1 MSNLNPMST
10 LNVKLNV
17 KPILF
22 TMYHIHAYMGP
33 CRYGEGY
40 DLTTEKDMEVAQKE
54 FEIFKQ
60 ELATELDL
68 TQVNLLE
75 PEIVVWNEDF
85 ALKESEIQK
94 AIKDD
99 AQTDFYLV
107 RGLRISSYFAVELAK
122 RTKKPI
128 GHTPNKSAISKCD
141 HVDMTAH
148 LLAIGHPAYA
158 FLDFD
163 DVNRTFEI
171 LRTKKALETTKV
183 FFPLKSALLT
193 FGCQSSY
200 IQLGDITDKFGIRFA
215 HVNSEDVFKWL
226 DELTEDEKQEAKV
239 LAEQIVSTA
248 KGVHMPVEYVQNDTE
263 YYITIKKMM
272 EHFDC
277 NAFTMP
283 CFEVCATRELNKRKL
298 TFCLAHSIFKD
309 EGIASSCAGD
319 VGSILSMTIL
329 MNLSKK
335 APYMGNTM
343 VLDRKTN
350 QCRTL
355 HDVACS
361 KMKGYGEAC
370 LPIELV
376 SFTMNNWG
384 TTMRY
389 DFANDIG
396 ETLTLVNLSPD
407 MKKIMVAKGTING
420 CDDYLTPE
428 CKHAVR
434 YTVADAERFH
444 QCQKYVGH
452 HFAIVYGD
460 YVDQVIAL
468 ANECGLE
475 VLQA

>member
-1 MSNLNPMST
+1 MKNLNPAST
-10 LNVKLNV
+10 LHIKVNV

-54 FEIFKQ
+54 FEIFKN
-60 ELATELDL
+60 ELATELDMEN
-68 TQVNLLE
+68 VNLLE
-75 PEIVVWNEDF
+75 PEIIVWNEDF
-85 ALKESEIQK
+85 ALKESEMQK

-128 GHTPNKSAISKCD
+128 GHMPNRSAISKCD

-148 LLAIGHPAYA
+148 LYAIGHPAYA

-171 LRTKKALETTKV
+171 LRTKKALQFTKV

-200 IQLGDITDKFGIRFA
+200 IQLEDITDKFGVRFA
-215 HVNSEDVFKWL
+215 HVNSEDVFTWL
-226 DELTEDEKQEAKV
+226 DALTEEEKKEASN
-239 LAEQIVSTA
+239 LAEELVKTA
-248 KGVHMPVEYVQNDTE
+248 KGVHMPVEYIKNDTQ
-263 YYITIKKMM
+263 YYVTIKKMM
-272 EHFDC
+272 NHFDC

-298 TFCLAHSIFKD
+298 TFCLAHSLLKD
-309 EGIASSCAGD
+309 EGIASACAGD
-319 VGSILSMTIL
+319 VGSVLSMTIL
-329 MNLSKK
+329 MNLAKK

-355 HDVACS
+355 HDVACA

-376 SFTMNNWG
+376 SFTMNSWG

-389 DFANDIG
+389 DFSNDIG

-420 CDDYLTPE
+420 GDDYLTPE

-434 YTVADAERFH
+434 YTVENAERFH

-452 HFAIVYGD
+452 HFALVYGD
-460 YVDQVIAL
+460 YVEKVIEF